1 MSNNKTHFSDGE
13 ILSYGRQQGFFEN
26 EGLCLLRH
34 DYYNNNEN
42 NLLNLTLKNLNF
54 KKIADYV
61 AASFMNPKTAVK
73 IFAGINNEFL
83 RFRTALP
90 NTNIAN
96 AAYALLFSVGNQSS
110 YLGYENKETIHEMLL
125 ELSGANNYGEI
136 SPITI
141 EISPVCL
148 LVILAAGD
156 VILQN
161 KYEGGWFTA
170 ASLLNAYDISEDRD
184 FNRVCSPIADVAS
197 DIVYSSTF
205 QEDIQNALE
214 EMVNE
219 EILYSDEVDG
229 TSVYSFTLE
238 YRYLPKLFVA
248 NQNRLAACK
257 YYENGNISIF
267 YVISNPNEAWSFTI
281 KKDVGK
287 IERLNALSFKKLFQT
302 VLAT

>member
-13 ILSYGRQQGFFEN
+13 ILFYGRQQGFFEN

-34 DYYNNNEN
+34 DYYNNEN
-42 NLLNLTLKNLNF
+42 GLLNLTLQNLNF
-54 KKIADYV
+54 KKIANYV

-83 RFRTALP
+83 RFRAALP

-96 AAYALLFSVGNQSS
+96 AAYALLFSVGNQGS
-110 YLGYENKETIHEMLL
+110 YLGYENKETVYEMLL
-125 ELSGANNYGEI
+125 ELSVANNHEEI

-148 LVILAAGD
+148 LVILAACD

-161 KYEGGWFTA
+161 KYEGGWFTDT
-170 ASLLNAYDISEDRD
+170 SLLNAYDISEDMD
-184 FNRVCSPIADVAS
+184 FSRVCSPIADVTSA
-197 DIVYSSTF
+197 IVYSSTF
-205 QEDIQNALE
+205 QQDIQNALE

-229 TSVYSFTLE
+229 TSLYSFTLE
-238 YRYLPKLFVA
+238 YRYLPKLFAA

-257 YYENGNISIF
+257 YYENGDIGIF
-267 YVISNPNEAWSFTI
+267 YVISNQSEAWSFTI

-287 IERLNALSFKKLFQT
+287 IERLNTVSFKKLFET
-302 VLAT
+302 VLET